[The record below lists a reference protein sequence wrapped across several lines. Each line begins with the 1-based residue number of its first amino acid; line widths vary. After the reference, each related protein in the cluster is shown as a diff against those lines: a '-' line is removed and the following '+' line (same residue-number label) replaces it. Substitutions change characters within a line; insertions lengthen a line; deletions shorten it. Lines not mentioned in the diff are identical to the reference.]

1 MSSKILTLEQ
11 IKVEENAQRRREE
24 AKKYLDQVGQ
34 SIEKIDVKTSKKG
47 NDNTLELL
55 LAEKRKLVS
64 PCNELFTPTANIIS
78 TTNTTKLLDSSK
90 EKLLKN
96 WQAVSDSSTGKTY
109 YWNITTNET
118 TWEKP
123 VKEAESERIKNEDEK
138 KELPANWI
146 EKIHSATMQ
155 TYWIHEKTGN
165 KRWTL
170 PDYDDDGSS
179 VNPPSSLSKRANT
192 VVDNSNKKQRVEP
205 IGPQYKK

>member
-1 MSSKILTLEQ
+1 MSSKILTFEQ

-55 LAEKRKLVS
+55 LAEKRKLAGQLV
-64 PCNELFTPTANIIS
+64 TPTANIIS

-123 VKEAESERIKNEDEK
+123 VIEAESEKIANEAEK

-146 EKIHSATMQ
+146 EKIHTGTMQ
-155 TYWIHEKTGN
+155 SYWIHEKTGN

-192 VVDNSNKKQRVEP
+192 VVDNSNKKQRIQP